1 MADIDTWKRFV
12 EEGDKLYNYMID
24 NFNHMIDGD
33 SIKHFDVEFGPY
45 HMIEYIDD
53 IKEKYYYD
61 IQKEIIPWIHKEG
74 KDLFDYNN
82 WIPFRDKDVLTTM
95 LLAYR
100 KMFQFKQYIFQLTM
114 RSECDNEE
122 CNNCNIGESR
132 ITKHFGV
139 ALYGWIEENKINI
152 QPRDIITLLEDN
164 IMPDKYWYWE
174 RKYCTGR

>member
-12 EEGDKLYNYMID
+12 EEGDILYNHMIK
-24 NFNHMIDGD
+24 NFNNMIDGD

-45 HMIEYIDD
+45 HTIKYISD
-53 IKEKYYYD
+53 IKEKYFYD
-61 IQKEIIPWIHKEG
+61 IHKEIIPWIKKEFDS
-74 KDLFDYNN
+74 KFLFEYNN
-82 WIPFRDKDVLTTM
+82 WIPFRDQDAMVDM
-95 LLAYR
+95 LLGYR

-122 CNNCNIGESR
+122 CNNCKIGESR

-139 ALYGWIEENKINI
+139 ALYGWKEGNII
-152 QPRDIITLLEDN
+152 QPDEIFTLSEDN